1 MISARTIAV
10 FRLSPARSVT
20 LAAGILVLV
29 IAWAGPL
36 PALAMTRFAAHM
48 TMHLAVVAIAAPL
61 IALAIAGSRLDPTAR
76 AVQTGAGVLA
86 FPVLAA
92 FAEFAVVWGA
102 HVPAVHDMK
111 RLEPTWAAIEQL
123 AFLAVGVALWLS
135 AFGGRG
141 RERGARAALGIGALL
156 FTAMH
161 MTLLGALLAL
171 APRPLYEACLG
182 LADQEIGGVMMLA
195 AGLVYLVGGVVLV
208 GRILGD
214 GEDPSP

>member
-1 MISARTIAV
+1 MTARTIAAL
-10 FRLSPARSVT
+10 RLSPARSAM
-20 LAAGILVLV
+20 LAGGILVLA
-29 IAWAGPL
+29 ITWMGPL
-36 PALAMTRFAAHM
+36 PALAMTRFTAHM

-61 IALAIAGSRLDPTAR
+61 IALALAGSRLDPTAR
-76 AVQTGAGVLA
+76 MHGLA

-102 HVPAVHDMK
+102 HVPALHDMK
-111 RLEPTWAAIEQL
+111 RIEPAYAAIEQI

-141 RERGARAALGIGALL
+141 SGRGARAALGIGALL

-195 AGLVYLVGGVVLV
+195 AGLVYLVGGVALV
-208 GRILGD
+208 GRLLGND
-214 GEDPSP
+214 SR